1 MATSA
6 QVDALVALYA
16 GYFNRAPDPAGLQ
29 FWIDQIDG
37 GREFNTIAADFAASP
52 EATALYPYLTAPDV
66 ATPSTFITSVYQNL
80 FNRAPD
86 AEGLQFWT
94 DVLAS
99 GSVSVA
105 DMIEA
110 IINGAVDA
118 PNATPPTFDKTTLDN
133 KVEVGLD
140 FAVDAGN
147 TTGFEFD
154 AAAKSA
160 AVAAID
166 GVTNDEATVV
176 AAKAATDA
184 YLSGEANEGDTFTL
198 TTGADNFVGT
208 AANDTFNALP
218 VNDTGA
224 VDTFSAFDSIE
235 GGAGT
240 DTLNIFATTIGTDRN
255 EQFPS
260 NATVNDVEVVNIT
273 WADNS
278 AVAGSSL
285 LNVSNYSGVEQLWQI
300 NASDD
305 VTNATGDMTVGYRG
319 IPATRLNDDITMA
332 TGETTANIA
341 LDNSVGSVD
350 TNGATTVNVAGTKA
364 AGTFTLNV
372 NATGAATSVAVNT
385 AVATTIATALGTVT
399 TVDASAS
406 TGDITYTTT
415 NDVSVST
422 GSGDDTVTVGSLAA
436 NATVNLGAGDDKLL
450 GTGTVPAT
458 AMIDGGE
465 GTDSA
470 GSALFNAGNAGKFSN
485 FENISLTG
493 TGTLDLNLVTA
504 STITGLS
511 IDTAN
516 TASVTNATTNQSL
529 TVTASGTTSSIGF
542 TGVTGSSDTYTINF
556 DAETTG
562 TTAAPTTV
570 DAGTVTVD
578 GIENL
583 NIGSG
588 AAEGVAANEITLTAS
603 TLQTVTITG
612 DQAATVDF
620 AGTTGAATAG
630 VSSIDGSAATGA
642 LDIDTSGITNVAAA
656 GLSVKGG
663 SDADMITVNTAAT
676 LTGNA
681 GNDDF
686 DVAGA
691 VGTAEVVSIVDFTA
705 GDKISFLAANSGTGF
720 TATKID
726 ISAATTLDQA
736 LDLADNTAGQ
746 VTWFDYGGS
755 TYVVAADATAGDNTG
770 DNIVKLA
777 GGLDLSGA
785 TLAGN
790 ELTFA

>member
-1 MATSA
+1 
-6 QVDALVALYA
+6 
-16 GYFNRAPDPAGLQ
+16 
-29 FWIDQIDG
+29 
-37 GREFNTIAADFAASP
+37 
-52 EATALYPYLTAPDV
+52 
-66 ATPSTFITSVYQNL
+66 
-80 FNRAPD
+80 
-86 AEGLQFWT
+86 
-94 DVLAS
+94 
-99 GSVSVA
+99 
-105 DMIEA
+105 
-110 IINGAVDA
+110 
-118 PNATPPTFDKTTLDN
+118 
-133 KVEVGLD
+133 
-140 FAVDAGN
+140 
-147 TTGFEFD
+147 
-154 AAAKSA
+154 
-160 AVAAID
+160 
-166 GVTNDEATVV
+166 
-176 AAKAATDA
+176 
-184 YLSGEANEGDTFTL
+184 
-198 TTGADNFVGT
+198 
-208 AANDTFNALP
+208 
-218 VNDTGA
+218 
-224 VDTFSAFDSIE
+224 
-235 GGAGT
+235 
-240 DTLNIFATTIGTDRN
+240 
-255 EQFPS
+255 
-260 NATVNDVEVVNIT
+260 
-273 WADNS
+273 
-278 AVAGSSL
+278 
-285 LNVSNYSGVEQLWQI
+285 
-300 NASDD
+300 
-305 VTNATGDMTVGYRG
+305 
-319 IPATRLNDDITMA
+319 
-332 TGETTANIA
+332 
-341 LDNSVGSVD
+341 
-350 TNGATTVNVAGTKA
+350 
-364 AGTFTLNV
+364 FTLNV

-777 GGLDLSGA
+777 GGLDLSGS